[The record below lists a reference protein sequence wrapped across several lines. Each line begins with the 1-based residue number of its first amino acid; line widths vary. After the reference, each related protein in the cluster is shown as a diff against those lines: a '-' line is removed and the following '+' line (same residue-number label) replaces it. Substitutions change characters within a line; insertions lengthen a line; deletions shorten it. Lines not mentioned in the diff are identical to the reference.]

1 MAKHSKTMDDEPLGD
16 IVINPPYGQEEIL
29 QALLRLRQLGEKLP
43 PVDAAMVIR
52 EGRDMANAS
61 NDQ

>member
-1 MAKHSKTMDDEPLGD
+1 MAKNPNAMNNDFPSEVAVKRSADRDE
-16 IVINPPYGQEEIL
+16 IR

-52 EGRDMANAS
+52 EGRDMANKS
-61 NDQ
+61 SEQ

>member
-1 MAKHSKTMDDEPLGD
+1 MAKNPNAMNNDFPSEIAIKRSADRDE
-16 IVINPPYGQEEIL
+16 IR

-52 EGRDMANAS
+52 EGRDTANKS
-61 NDQ
+61 SEQ